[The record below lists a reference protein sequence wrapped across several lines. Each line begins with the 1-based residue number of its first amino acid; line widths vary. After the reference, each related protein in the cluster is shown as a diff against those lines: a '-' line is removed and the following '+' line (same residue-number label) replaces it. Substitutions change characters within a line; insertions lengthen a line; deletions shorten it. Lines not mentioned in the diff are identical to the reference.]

1 MGNSVTVLFRADIA
15 EYIRTSRIMLCLTLA
30 KLLFERGVSIIFI
43 SQLHK
48 EHCLD
53 KERGAGFKVIELFVD
68 EPAKY
73 EGVGALMLV
82 G

>member
-1 MGNSVTVLFRADIA
+1 
-15 EYIRTSRIMLCLTLA
+15 LA

-53 KERGAGFKVIELFVD
+53 KERGAGFKVTELFVD